1 MDIGFIWDEDKYKEV
16 QRRHGVQFYEVV
28 SAFYDLKW
36 IRNRQPSG
44 YEDRWMWIGKTVDNR
59 VLAIIFF
66 EEDLPLYRLITAFD
80 AERRLVDKYYRRR
93 AI

>member
-1 MDIGFIWDEDKYKEV
+1 
-16 QRRHGVQFYEVV
+16 
-28 SAFYDLKW
+28 
-36 IRNRQPSG
+36 
-44 YEDRWMWIGKTVDNR
+44 MWIGKTVDNR